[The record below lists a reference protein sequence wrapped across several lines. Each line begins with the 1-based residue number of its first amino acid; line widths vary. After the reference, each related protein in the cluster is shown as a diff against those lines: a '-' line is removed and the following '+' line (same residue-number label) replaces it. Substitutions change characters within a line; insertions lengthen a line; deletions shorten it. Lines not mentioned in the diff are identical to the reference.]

1 MTDRPK
7 AYSYIRFSTPEQ
19 AMGDSKRRQVEKA
32 EQYALANNLELVDE
46 RFMDLGVS
54 AYRGRNKDDG
64 ALADFQQA
72 VADGVIEKGA
82 YLLVESMDRI
92 SREKPRKAVRLLES
106 ICDSGI
112 VVVTVSDGK
121 VYDSATLDNDPFA
134 FIYAFMVAIRA
145 NEESAIKS
153 RRLREV
159 WKRKKELATANKLP
173 MTRRLPAWLSLLPD
187 RSGFEVIEDRA
198 SIVRRIF
205 DEAEQGAGQHSI
217 ANRLNTDA
225 VETFGDGTR
234 KATFWHRSYVAKILK
249 NPAVFGTFTPHETRD
264 VDGKKVRDPL
274 PPIPDY
280 YPAIVSE
287 EQFDRVNGRRGR
299 QAPPMRI
306 KKGEVSNILA
316 GLAVCPLCEST
327 MTRVNKGHR
336 NGKHYLVCTRAK
348 SGAGCKYHQVK
359 LDHVHHGIIH
369 AATRQLVHDVPSA
382 DDSLDDQR
390 TAARDVWE
398 DLSSKIENILVEIE
412 RGAATPALRRRL
424 STLEAELAEAEHE
437 IMRVDERIQQS
448 SGVRLAS
455 VVSAL
460 ERTFA
465 DPEASITAMNTAL
478 RDAFARCVVDYQ
490 EGVLEFYWRHSET
503 PTDVHYTLG
512 DNHVAK
518 KSASPKAV

>member
-1 MTDRPK
+1 MTERPK

-32 EQYALANNLELVDE
+32 EQYALANNLEWVDE

-54 AYRGRNKDDG
+54 AYRGRNKEDG

-72 VADGVIEKGA
+72 VADGAIKKGS

-112 VVVTVSDGK
+112 VVVTVSDEK
-121 VYDSATLDNDPFA
+121 VYDSETLDSDPFA
-134 FIYAFMVAIRA
+134 FMYAFMVAIRA

-159 WKRKKELATANKLP
+159 WKRKKELATSDKLP
-173 MTRRLPAWLSLLPD
+173 MTRRLPAWLAMLPD
-187 RSGFEVIEDRA
+187 RSGFEVMEDRA
-198 SIVRRIF
+198 NIVRRIF

-234 KATFWHRSYVAKILK
+234 KAAFWHRSYVAKILK

-264 VDGKKVRDPL
+264 IDGKKVRDPL
-274 PPIPDY
+274 APIPDY
-280 YPAIVSE
+280 YPAVVSE

-299 QAPPMRI
+299 QAPPVRI

-348 SGAGCKYHQVK
+348 SGAGCKYRQVK
-359 LDHVHHGIIH
+359 LDHVEHGILH
-369 AATRQLVHDVPSA
+369 AAVGQMIHDVPAA
-382 DDSLDDQR
+382 DESLEEQR
-390 TAARDVWE
+390 ISARDVW
-398 DLSSKIENILVEIE
+398 DDISGKIEHVLTEIE
-412 RGAATPALRRRL
+412 RGRATPALRRRL
-424 STLEAELAEAEHE
+424 SKLEEELAETERE
-437 IMRVDERIQQS
+437 ITRVDERIQQS

-455 VVSAL
+455 VVTAL
-460 ERTFA
+460 ERTFE
-465 DPEASITAMNTAL
+465 DPASSTTARNTVL
-478 RDAFARCVVDYQ
+478 RDAFTRCVVDYQ
-490 EGVLEFYWRHSET
+490 EGVLEFYWRHSDT
-503 PTDVHYTLG
+503 PTYAHYTLG
-512 DNHVAK
+512 DNHVDR
-518 KSASPKAV
+518 